1 MMFPYADYEFYK
13 NKANGCLEKK
23 TFDTEVAEASVFLR
37 YITLGKSDNSDI
49 EELKYAACAIA
60 DMYADAKE
68 KYNAGIPTVKSEN
81 TDGYMVTY
89 ASEMKD
95 GESLDDLLSKKAVGI
110 ARKYLAVTGLLNRK
124 VQRRC

>member
-1 MMFPYADYEFYK
+1 MFPYADYEFYK
-13 NKANGCLEKK
+13 NKAGGSLEKRE
-23 TFDTEVAEASVFLR
+23 FDTEVAEASIFLR
-37 YITLGKSDNSDI
+37 YITLGKSDNSDL

-60 DMYADAKE
+60 DMYADTKE
-68 KYNAGIPTVKSEN
+68 KYNAGIPAVKSEN